1 MKIVKLNE
9 SFIVELLNLCKS
21 VGWLQDEIFM
31 KKQFKM
37 YLSIGTLVGY
47 IHENKLIATGGV
59 FPFTSSFSSIGMLIV
74 HPHFQGRG
82 IGRMLLDSCL
92 KHAHSKQPIALI
104 ATKAGE
110 PLYTSCGFQT
120 VTTIH
125 RFEKQNTKTN
135 TVQTQQVKEKD
146 LISITSLDEIV
157 TGANRS
163 LLYSLLL
170 PRAVHSFKIE
180 RNNCIEAFSFC
191 IQKGNILC
199 INPLIAKQEE
209 DAIRLLKKICE
220 CWHGIVRID
229 VPHSQFTFRNFLQT
243 DNFQETLLSPLMIK
257 NGSQL
262 PGNRNMLFAVIDTA
276 LC

>member
-9 SFIVELLNLCKS
+9 SFIFELLNLCKS
-21 VGWLQDEIFM
+21 VGWLHDEIFM
-31 KKQFKM
+31 KKQFEM

-47 IHENKLIATGGV
+47 IHENKLIAAGGA
-59 FPFTSSFSSIGMLIV
+59 FPFKDSFSSIGMLIV
-74 HPHFQGRG
+74 HPNFQRRG
-82 IGRMLLDSCL
+82 IGRMLLNHCL
-92 KHAHSKQPIALI
+92 KHAHPKQPIALI

-125 RFEKQNTKTN
+125 RFEKQTFKTN
-135 TVQTQQVKEKD
+135 TAHTQQVKEKD
-146 LISITSLDEIV
+146 LISITSLDQIV

-170 PRAVHSFKIE
+170 PGAVHSFKIE
-180 RNNCIEAFSFC
+180 KNNCIEAFAFC
-191 IQKGNILC
+191 RQKGNILC

-209 DAIRLLKKICE
+209 DAIQLLKKICE
-220 CWHGIVRID
+220 CWNGTVRID
-229 VPHSQFTFRNFLQT
+229 VPHSQFTFRKFLQT

-262 PGNRNMLFAVIDTA
+262 PGNRNMLFAMIDTA

>member
-1 MKIVKLNE
+1 MKIVKLNN
-9 SFIVELLNLCKS
+9 SFIFDLLDLCKS
-21 VGWLQDEIFM
+21 VGWLQNKTFM
-31 KKQFKM
+31 KKQFEM
-37 YLSIGTLVGY
+37 YLSIGTLLGY
-47 IHENKLIATGGV
+47 FHENKLIATGGV
-59 FPFTSSFSSIGMLIV
+59 FPFKNSFSSIGMLIV
-74 HPHFQGRG
+74 HPNFQGRG
-82 IGRMLLDSCL
+82 IGRILLNRCL
-92 KHAHSKQPIALI
+92 EHTHQNQPVVLI

-125 RFEKQNTKTN
+125 RFEKQTTKTN
-135 TVQTQQVKEKD
+135 TSYTRQIEEKD
-146 LISITSLDEIV
+146 LVSLTSLDQIAI
-157 TGANRS
+157 GANRS

-191 IQKGNILC
+191 IQKDNILC

-209 DAIRLLKKICE
+209 DAIQLLKKICE
-220 CWHGIVRID
+220 CWNGTVRID
-229 VPHSQFTFRNFLQT
+229 VPHSQFTFRKFLQT

-262 PGNRNMLFAVIDTA
+262 PGNRNMLFAMIDTA